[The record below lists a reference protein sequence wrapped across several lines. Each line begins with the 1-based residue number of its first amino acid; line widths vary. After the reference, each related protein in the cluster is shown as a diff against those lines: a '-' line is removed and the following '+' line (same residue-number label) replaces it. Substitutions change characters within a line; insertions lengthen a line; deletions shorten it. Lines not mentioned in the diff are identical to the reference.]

1 MLVVFFIV
9 VIEIISCVSRRAR
22 LAHRHDCNRAV
33 SAPRFVTFSSC
44 RPWLPFWLPQQL
56 APPPDLATAT
66 GSRRR
71 GARCATAS
79 RGARRSSS
87 VTARRGRAWGGGRC
101 SVPARTRRVWPRRSS
116 PAPRRRAS
124 GLPAPARAASR
135 PSRSSGPPRL
145 PSRRRAGTQGLGGK
159 PAAPSLAASVA
170 VHGRLHHS
178 ARSGITLTLTLTLTL
193 GPALVLT
200 LTLTPTLTQ
209 ALRCGGAGV
218 ARVRRLAAAWRSP
231 LTVTHAL
238 DLVGALLA
246 TEGLLLYHDVVAHEQ
261 VY

>member
-1 MLVVFFIV
+1 MCRDGRVSRIGMIVIELCQLRASSLFLLAALGFLFGSRSSWLLLRTLPRPPEVDEEALVVHLPAAGHGARHP
-9 VIEIISCVSRRAR
+9 SRRGEAGRGGGGAAAYQLVRGECGGVAHHQPLEEER
-22 LAHRHDCNRAV
+22 LVFRRQLEQRRVRLVHQAHHACRHAGAQGRRGSEA
-33 SAPRFVTFSSC
+33 
-44 RPWLPFWLPQQL
+44 
-56 APPPDLATAT
+56 
-66 GSRRR
+66 SRRR
-71 GARCATAS
+71 LLLPQALQCTA
-79 RGARRSSS
+79 AY
-87 VTARRGRAWGGGRC
+87 T
-101 SVPARTRRVWPRRSS
+101 TRR
-116 PAPRRRAS
+116 
-124 GLPAPARAASR
+124 
-135 PSRSSGPPRL
+135 
-145 PSRRRAGTQGLGGK
+145 
-159 PAAPSLAASVA
+159 
-170 VHGRLHHS
+170 
-178 ARSGITLTLTLTLTL
+178 RSGITLTLTLTLTL